1 MAIEFGTDGWRAV
14 ISEDFTFDNVRIV
27 AQAIA
32 EQTLA
37 EYQGKHAGTISF
49 VVGFDTRFLSDRYA
63 ILVAEVLAAN
73 GIHVWLTK
81 ADAPTPMVSYAIVDK
96 KAQGGVMITASHN
109 PPRYNGIKLKGSFG
123 GSASPATCKDVERR
137 IVHGVTPKMLDIE
150 EALRQGLITRFDPYP
165 AYEAHLHTLVDFEAI
180 RRGNLNVAVDAMYG
194 AGRVYLRKML
204 ESAGCTVVELRGE
217 MNPGFNGI
225 HPEPIAKHLGPLIGE
240 MLTGRYRI
248 GLATDGDAD
257 RTGAV
262 DPTGRFID
270 PHCIMSLLVEYL
282 VHQRQMRGSIVKTV
296 STTQM
301 LNRLGQRYGLA
312 VHETPVG
319 FNVIADLMMSE
330 SVLLGGEESG
340 GISML
345 GHIPEGDGV
354 LMGLLLAELVA
365 VRGKTLVELLDELM
379 AAPDVGRFFYER
391 NDTPVKKFKKSLL
404 VAGLLGSAPT
414 MLEGHAV
421 AQISGKDGVK
431 YILDDDSWL
440 LIRPSGTEPVLR
452 IYSEG
457 RSPTQVRALLTAG
470 AAMAKEQIEL
480 MVN

>member
-1 MAIEFGTDGWRAV
+1 
-14 ISEDFTFDNVRIV
+14 
-27 AQAIA
+27 
-32 EQTLA
+32 
-37 EYQGKHAGTISF
+37 
-49 VVGFDTRFLSDRYA
+49 
-63 ILVAEVLAAN
+63 
-73 GIHVWLTK
+73 
-81 ADAPTPMVSYAIVDK
+81 
-96 KAQGGVMITASHN
+96 
-109 PPRYNGIKLKGSFG
+109 
-123 GSASPATCKDVERR
+123 
-137 IVHGVTPKMLDIE
+137 
-150 EALRQGLITRFDPYP
+150 
-165 AYEAHLHTLVDFEAI
+165 
-180 RRGNLNVAVDAMYG
+180 LNVAVDAMYG
-194 AGRVYLRKML
+194 AGRVYLRKLL
-204 ESAGCTVVELRGE
+204 EDAGCSVVELRGE

-225 HPEPIAKHLGPLIGE
+225 HPEPIAKHLGPLIEE
-240 MLTGRYRI
+240 MLHGHYQI

-282 VHQRQMRGSIVKTV
+282 VHQRKLRGSIVKTV

-301 LNRLGQRYGLA
+301 LNRLGARYGLP

-330 SVLLGGEESG
+330 AVLLGGEESG

-354 LMGLLLAELVA
+354 LMGLLLTELVA

-391 NDTPVKKFKKSLL
+391 NDTPVKKFKKSAL
-404 VAGLLGSAPT
+404 VSGLMNNAPNT
-414 MLEGHAV
+414 LEGHAV
-421 AQISGKDGVK
+421 AHVSGKDGVK

-457 RSPTQVRALLTAG
+457 RSQSQVKALLIAG
-470 AAMAKEQIEL
+470 AAMAKAQIEQ
-480 MVN
+480 MAN